1 MIAPLPPAVESIYHN
16 GAQNGERNTQLFK
29 LACQFRDSGLSE
41 FDAVT
46 EAEIWGMKVGLSQNE
61 AVAAV
66 RSAYSKPPR
75 EPYRPKAKYSFQN
88 GAIIREDLPVP
99 PMPISVESGPVD
111 KFLAN
116 CFDVGDSINICR
128 SVKDGD
134 RERPDGAGET
144 RSREEWLEL
153 FKGDGL
159 KDWQGSAVGVYVSIN
174 ANNGKNRKAESIVKY
189 RHCLIEFDD
198 STLQEQWAIIKR
210 SGLPTSAIIKSGA
223 RSLHAWV
230 DVRATSAKEFAE
242 RVDFIYK
249 HLEHCKP
256 DPANKDAGRLSRL
269 PGAMRTATGQQQ
281 ELVECG
287 APTLTYMEWQE
298 RTMYGDLPQPFT
310 WDQLINFKEDADPTQ
325 LLGQRWICRGGSA
338 LWVGSSGLGKSVLC
352 LQAAITW
359 ACGRDLFGISP
370 HGKRLKSLI
379 VQAENDEG
387 DVAEALQG
395 ILRALDLTDEEL
407 GWVKANI
414 VIVRDCTSTGERFV
428 DRMRRLAEKH
438 KPDLAWVDPLLAFIG
453 GDLSSQETAGGFYA
467 TC

>member
-153 FKGDGL
+153 FKGRR
-159 KDWQGSAVGVYVSIN
+159 I
-174 ANNGKNRKAESIVKY
+174 
-189 RHCLIEFDD
+189 
-198 STLQEQWAIIKR
+198 
-210 SGLPTSAIIKSGA
+210 
-223 RSLHAWV
+223 
-230 DVRATSAKEFAE
+230 E
-242 RVDFIYK
+242 RV
-249 HLEHCKP
+249 
-256 DPANKDAGRLSRL
+256 AG
-269 PGAMRTATGQQQ
+269 Q
-281 ELVECG
+281 
-287 APTLTYMEWQE
+287 
-298 RTMYGDLPQPFT
+298 
-310 WDQLINFKEDADPTQ
+310 
-325 LLGQRWICRGGSA
+325 CRGR
-338 LWVGSSGLGKSVLC
+338 VC
-352 LQAAITW
+352 
-359 ACGRDLFGISP
+359 
-370 HGKRLKSLI
+370 
-379 VQAENDEG
+379 
-387 DVAEALQG
+387 
-395 ILRALDLTDEEL
+395 
-407 GWVKANI
+407 
-414 VIVRDCTSTGERFV
+414 V
-428 DRMRRLAEKH
+428 DQRQQRQE
-438 KPDLAWVDPLLAFIG
+438 
-453 GDLSSQETAGGFYA
+453 SQS
-467 TC
+467 